1 MKVLSSIFCAIG
13 LLCSGSL
20 WAEYAPSEIEIMA
33 DRDQSLRKDWIYTK
47 DVVAKE
53 GLLKEVRLHEIA
65 CTKRL
70 QGLIEE
76 SGLAT
81 CEDIPE
87 VAQLVLRSS
96 DLNFQ
101 KEALAIILNLEDESW
116 KKWIPLLTDRILLRQ
131 NLPQRYGTHLHLND
145 GSCLPYPIENEE
157 GVDFLRKE
165 FGMLPL
171 QRYIERTRK
180 EIAAIERGDRQYL
193 QKCFFNEYHDID
205 NDPEDYLYYVVLEKR
220 QHEYILGLPNP
231 ELYLKPAASPEIT
244 VAFEHPAYAAMYALH
259 KLGLKY
265 EIGGMSQFE
274 NEDEEGDETAANP
287 VICYKPTKEGIDGGI
302 ILPIQFDIPFWAEKQ
317 SPDDPCSVFLVPR
330 KAFQPREYEDFF
342 CKRIFVSQQNV
353 EPAYRVKYSFI
364 LEPLAWLE
372 HEVQIKEEN
381 GDGSFLK
388 RSFSIRSFY
397 CSLLFNINLEN
408 ENFFEK

>member
-1 MKVLSSIFCAIG
+1 MKVLSSIFCAVG
-13 LLCSGSL
+13 LLCSGSV
-20 WAEYAPSEIEIMA
+20 WAEYTPSEIEIMA
-33 DRDQSLRKDWIYTK
+33 EKDQSLRKNWIDAK
-47 DVVAKE
+47 DMVAKE
-53 GLLKEVRLHEIA
+53 RLFKEISLHEIA
-65 CTKRL
+65 CTKRF
-70 QGLIEE
+70 QELIGEY
-76 SGLAT
+76 GLAM
-81 CEDIPE
+81 CKDVPE

-101 KEALAIILNLEDESW
+101 KETLAMILNLEDESW
-116 KKWIPLLTDRILLRQ
+116 KDWIPLLTDRILLRQ

-145 GSCLPYPIENEE
+145 GSCFPYPIENEE

-193 QKCFFNEYHDID
+193 QKCFFNQCHDID
-205 NDPEDYLYYVVLEKR
+205 GEPDDYLYYVVLEKR
-220 QHEYILGLPNP
+220 QHEYVLGLPNP

-265 EIGGMSQFE
+265 EIGGMSEFE
-274 NEDEEGDETAANP
+274 NEDEEDDETAANP
-287 VICYKPTKEGIDGGI
+287 VICYKLPKEGIDGGI
-302 ILPIQFDIPFWAEKQ
+302 VLPIQFDIPFWAETQ
-317 SPDDPCSVFLVPR
+317 SPYDPCSVFLVPR

-342 CKRIFVSQQNV
+342 CKRIFVSEQNV

-381 GDGSFLK
+381 GDGCSLK
-388 RSFSIRSFY
+388 DGFSIRSIH
-397 CSLLFNINLEN
+397 CDLLFNITLEN
-408 ENFFEK
+408 ENWDGM